1 MSDNPADQ
9 RPAAEQRA
17 RVLIDS
23 QLVAAGWSVQD
34 RRELNL
40 FAALGVAV
48 REVVMFPSSGNS
60 KLRKFIRND
69 PRQRRTPGLL
79 CSTGGIIA
87 GVHVVILERSLFIA
101 LSATE
106 S

>member
-17 RVLIDS
+17 RALIDS
-23 QLVAAGWSVQD
+23 QLAAAGWSVQD

-48 REVVMFPSSGNS
+48 REVVTFPSSGNS
-60 KLRKFIRND
+60 KLRKYIRND
-69 PRQRRTPGLL
+69 PRHTMFCHAFDRLTLMSDRR
-79 CSTGGIIA
+79 
-87 GVHVVILERSLFIA
+87 
-101 LSATE
+101 
-106 S
+106 